1 MGHLTALQIW
11 FAQELPERRS
21 WEQSSTSGCSPPPAL
36 IRDPSEEEQFG
47 LAVQPQPGARWSSQ
61 LPLGSSNTQGVE
73 ISHLGW
79 STEQLCAW
87 GYRDQWDPANA
98 SSGIFW
104 AGRISLSVP
113 LFPVFSKTTENIA
126 LTNKPIAVSS
136 PKWCKTNS
144 IKKRNCNRFDLLN
157 TYKHL
162 LCRN

>member
-1 MGHLTALQIW
+1 MLCKSGLPRNFQRGDPGSRAPPQDVALHLHSSGIHLRKNSLDWQSNHS
-11 FAQELPERRS
+11 LVPDDPHS
-21 WEQSSTSGCSPPPAL
+21 CHWEAG
-36 IRDPSEEEQFG
+36 
-47 LAVQPQPGARWSSQ
+47 
-61 LPLGSSNTQGVE
+61 NTQGVE

-157 TYKHL
+157 TCKHL